1 MEILLVIVI
10 FLILLFLTLYF
21 GVKKV
26 PQGEEWVIERLGKY
40 CCTLKPGLNLIIPYI
55 DYIRAKV
62 PTKDIT
68 IDIDPIEVITKD
80 NAVIKV
86 DTIAFIRVY
95 NPQKAIYG
103 VDNYVNAMEQ
113 LIITTVRAIIGSI
126 TLDEALSGKEKII
139 RDLRER
145 IEHDTPDWGITV
157 TSFDIQEIMPPESL
171 RQAMEKQAA
180 AEREKRAIETMA
192 EAHKKAAIVEA
203 EGKLRAA
210 ELEAKAQIA
219 LAEASAKSM
228 MLINQGLEGK
238 EFPAIYLLG
247 DKYINTLNQLSQSE
261 NAKFIVY
268 PADIQNAIN
277 GLFGKNKKGE

>member
-1 MEILLVIVI
+1 MEILIIIVLIVMVI
-10 FLILLFLTLYF
+10 FITFYF

-26 PQGEEWVIERLGKY
+26 PQGEEWVVERLGKY

-55 DYIRAKV
+55 DYVRAVV

-192 EAHKKAAIVEA
+192 EAQKKAAIVEA
-203 EGKLRAA
+203 EGKLKAA
-210 ELEAKAQIA
+210 ELEAKAQIT
-219 LAEASAKSM
+219 LAEASARSM

-238 EFPAIYLLG
+238 ELPAFYLLG
-247 DKYINTLNQLSQSE
+247 ERYINTLTQLSQSE
-261 NAKFIVY
+261 NAKFVIY

-277 GLFGKNKKGE
+277 GLFGKKKGE